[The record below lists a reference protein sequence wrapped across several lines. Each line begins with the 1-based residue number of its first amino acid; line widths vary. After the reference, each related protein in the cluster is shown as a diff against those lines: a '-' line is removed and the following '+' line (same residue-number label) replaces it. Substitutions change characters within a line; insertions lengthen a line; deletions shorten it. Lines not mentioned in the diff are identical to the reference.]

1 MNTKTLNIENH
12 HILLAFSSVIVFSV
26 VFYIYCII
34 GTVYNVVDREVAE
47 NRANDLSLKIEDKQF
62 QLLSLKNDITLSVAK
77 SLGFSETNE
86 SVYISSKDL
95 NFAKIDKQTD
105 N

>member
-12 HILLAFSSVIVFSV
+12 QIFITLSSIIVFSV

-47 NRANDLSLKIEDKQF
+47 NKANDLSLKIEDKHF
-62 QLLSLKNDITLSVAK
+62 KLLSLKNDMTLSFAK
-77 SLGFSETNE
+77 SLGFEETSK
-86 SVYISSKDL
+86 SVYISSRDS
-95 NFAKIDKQTD
+95 NFARA
-105 N
+105 NR